1 MNFRYGKFVAFGLLL
16 MVIAGCSKERPL
28 MEQAEI
34 DQNKKVQQHMKEN
47 QQGSR

>member
-28 MEQAEI
+28 MDQEEI
-34 DQNKKVQQHMKEN
+34 DQNKKAAEHMKESQN
-47 QQGSR
+47 R